1 MTTINVLRLLCDLI
15 QFSAGVYVIVFGLR
29 MAYRRWDRSNA
40 DYYTGIVLVVLG
52 SIIILLLRRG
62 M

>member
-15 QFSAGVYVIVFGLR
+15 QFSAGVYVIVFSLK
-29 MAYRRWDRSNA
+29 MAYRRWDRTNM
-40 DYYTGIVLVVLG
+40 DYYTAIVLAVLG
-52 SIIILLLRRG
+52 TIIILLLRRG